1 MKFPDRRLIIN
12 VSLAASLLLNASMIA
27 YLANSGGLQRVFL
40 KLDMVDPPPT
50 RLEFQKQMETRYR
63 KLPNTA
69 AEVVFVGDS
78 LVADGPW
85 AEFYTE
91 VHNRGIGGDTTSGLL
106 GRLDEVTEGRPRKL
120 FLLIG
125 ANDLAAAVPDVQFL
139 RHYRTLL
146 ERTRREC
153 PATEITVLGVLPIN
167 PTLPNP
173 PNYDNARVA
182 EANRRLKELVGEFP
196 GVRFLDLARYLVD
209 DAGDL
214 RREFTTDG
222 LHMNIDGYLAIRE
235 ALRGP
240 VTGTEYRKAP
250 EETPKP

>member
-1 MKFPDRRLIIN
+1 MRFPNRSHLIN
-12 VSLAASLLLNASMIA
+12 ASLVASLLLNASMIA
-27 YLANSGGLQRVFL
+27 YLANSGGLRRIFL
-40 KLDMVDPPPT
+40 KADLVELPST
-50 RLEFQKQMETRYR
+50 RAGFQKQMEARYR

-69 AEVVFVGDS
+69 AEVVFAGDS

-91 VHNRGIGGDTTSGLL
+91 VHNRGIGGDTASGLL
-106 GRLDEVTEGRPRKL
+106 GRLDEITEGQPRKL

-146 ERTRREC
+146 ERVRRES
-153 PATEITVLGVLPIN
+153 PGTTITVLGVLPVH
-167 PTLPNP
+167 PGLPNAP
-173 PNYDNARVA
+173 PYDNARVV
-182 EANRRLKELVGEFP
+182 ETNRRLKGLVEEFP
-196 GVRFLDLARYLVD
+196 GVRFLDLTGYLA
-209 DAGDL
+209 DAAGNL

-240 VTGTEYRKAP
+240 ATEAEYRKAP